1 MDERELQAIG
11 LKKMDEFVPVPEEW
25 KSVGY
30 KEVKGKKGTYQVVS
44 FERPNEPLIELWSHS
59 MELRNGTLFARR
71 DHIERQAEEARK
83 GK

>member
-1 MDERELQAIG
+1 MNETELQAIG
-11 LKKMDEFVPVPEEW
+11 LHKMDEFVPVPSEW
-25 KSVGY
+25 KAVGY

-59 MELRNGTLFARR
+59 MELRKGVLHARR

-83 GK
+83 GR